1 MNIFDKTSNPC
12 PSALK
17 LRDFTY
23 NFTCN
28 DYWQSSIAQPFSQ
41 SKKVQEIWKI
51 LTYLKFTDQYMFP
64 PAPDKEDGKAG
75 STGLFAATDN
85 IREVDVFFILV
96 KLFSTVSSHL
106 VYG

>member
-1 MNIFDKTSNPC
+1 MKNLNLP
-12 PSALK
+12 
-17 LRDFTY
+17 
-23 NFTCN
+23 
-28 DYWQSSIAQPFSQ
+28 
-41 SKKVQEIWKI
+41 
-51 LTYLKFTDQYMFP
+51 KFTDQYMFP